1 MLPSPPRH
9 APWLRPAPLAAAAA
23 LSALLLPPAL
33 AQETPAGAV
42 PAVVVTG
49 TRTAVQASRSV
60 ADVTVIDRAAIEAAT
75 GRTLPELLAR
85 QPGLQAWSNGGLGKV
100 SSVSVRGL
108 EARHTLLLIDGV
120 RHGSATVGTPSLDN
134 LPLEAIERIEIVR
147 GPMSA
152 LYGSDAVGGV
162 IQVFTRAGAQGL
174 SAEGAATVGSAGTA
188 SLAGGARF
196 GSGLLDG
203 AVHLQALRRK
213 GLSDTNPR
221 APFGAHDP
229 DRDGFDQDSATL
241 RLGLALPQRWRL
253 QGSALVARGESH
265 FDDGPGA
272 DSQALLSTEVAS
284 LQLSGPLSEGWRSG
298 LRLSRSTDEYDTRV
312 TASPFTPLG
321 VIGTVQTQL
330 AWDHTVATRAGTL
343 LLVAERLEQDVRR
356 PGAPFAVSSRRSD
369 ALGLGLNGDA
379 AGHHWQIAVRG
390 DRNSQFGRQTTG
402 SAGYARDLTPRLRLG
417 ASASTSFNAPSFN
430 QLYFPG
436 FGNPA
441 LLPEKGRHREVSA
454 RWHDGFHEI
463 KVTLFGS
470 DIRSYITPG
479 RNPTNVDA
487 GIEGLSLAASTRWAG
502 WELGASAE
510 RVDARNDNPPNA
522 QYGKRLPRRA
532 RDVLRLDAERRFGP
546 WTFGADLLHAGARFE
561 DLANTSRLD
570 GYTVGDLRLERTL
583 WPGWRLGM
591 RVNNVADRRYE
602 TVLGYNPPGREVFL
616 TLRHQAR

>member
-1 MLPSPPRH
+1 MSPAVPRH
-9 APWLRPAPLAAAAA
+9 APWSSLAPLAAAAA
-23 LSALLLPPAL
+23 LSPLLPAPSH
-33 AQETPAGAV
+33 AQEAATGSP

-60 ADVTVIDRAAIEAAT
+60 ADVTVIDRAAIEAAA

-108 EARHTLLLIDGV
+108 EARHTLLLVDGV

-162 IQVFTRAGAQGL
+162 VQVFTRTGAPGL
-174 SAEGAATVGSAGTA
+174 RAEAAATAGSGGTA
-188 SLAGGARF
+188 SLSGGIRF
-196 GSGLLDG
+196 GGGGLDG
-203 AVHLQALRRK
+203 AVHLQALRRS

-272 DSQALLSTEVAS
+272 DSQARLSTRVAS
-284 LQLSGPLSEGWRSG
+284 LQLSGPLSEGWRTG
-298 LRLSRSTDEYDTRV
+298 LRLSRSNDGYDTRV

-330 AWDHTVATRAGTL
+330 AWDHTVTTGAGTL

-379 AGHHWQIAVRG
+379 GADHWQFAVRA
-390 DRNSQFGRQTTG
+390 DRNSQFGRQVTG
-402 SAGYARDLTPRLRLG
+402 SAGYARDLTPRWRLG
-417 ASASTSFNAPSFN
+417 ASAGTSFNAPSFN

-441 LLPEKGRHREVSA
+441 LLPEKGRHKEVSA
-454 RWHDGFHEI
+454 RWHDRFHEI

-510 RVDARNDNPPNA
+510 RVDARNDNPLNA

-532 RDVLRLDAERRFGP
+532 RDVLRLEAERRIGP
-546 WTFGADLLHAGARFE
+546 WTVGADLLHAGARFE
-561 DLANTSRLD
+561 DLANTARLQ

-583 WPGWRLGM
+583 GPGWNLGL
-591 RVNNVADRRYE
+591 RVNNVGDRRYE
-602 TVLGYNPPGREVFL
+602 TVLGYNQPGREVFL
-616 TLRHQAR
+616 TLRHQSR